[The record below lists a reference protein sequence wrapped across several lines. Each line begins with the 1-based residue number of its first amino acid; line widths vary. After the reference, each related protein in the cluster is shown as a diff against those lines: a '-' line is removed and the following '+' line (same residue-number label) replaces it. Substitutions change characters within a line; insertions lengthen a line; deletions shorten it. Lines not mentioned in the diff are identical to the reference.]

1 MLAVKDRQ
9 SGWKCDG
16 DIPSTPVCVHG
27 NKSTWEG
34 VTCEDGAIVKIRI
47 SHKSLHGELPA
58 SIGDMQTLR
67 YLSLFHTN
75 IQGSIPA
82 SIGSLRNLEY
92 LSLQGNHFTGSLP
105 DTIGQLSNL
114 KELWLASNQLSG
126 SIPSTIGKLSKIT
139 YISLSNNV
147 FSGEIPRSVGQLKAL
162 KTFHLD
168 NNNLSGVVP
177 ESVCEAPLLSAMYLY
192 FAQKKNMYGFYGEE
206 MIHNNEGL
214 TCYASCL
221 SSVKDKRFGLLPVCT
236 AKELRSATSMM
247 PSIGIADLSALYVS
261 VFHPGLD
268 FIMRMSSSG
277 PSSGTVLLELP
288 NILASFVISLP
299 RQLKSGYFR
308 VKRAIIINLW
318 NFVYGSN
325 KKQEH
330 SGRRG
335 GTKPDAGTGTRK
347 RRSTS
352 GIFFYRRS
360 VGATVAVASSLAI
373 IAGAISFSIASFLF
387 PSTSMRVPLSLTPG
401 AHDTAAAA
409 A

>member
-1 MLAVKDRQ
+1 M
-9 SGWKCDG
+9 GGCDLY
-16 DIPSTPVCVHG
+16 
-27 NKSTWEG
+27 
-34 VTCEDGAIVKIRI
+34 IVM
-47 SHKSLHGELPA
+47 A
-58 SIGDMQTLR
+58 
-67 YLSLFHTN
+67 
-75 IQGSIPA
+75 
-82 SIGSLRNLEY
+82 
-92 LSLQGNHFTGSLP
+92 
-105 DTIGQLSNL
+105 
-114 KELWLASNQLSG
+114 
-126 SIPSTIGKLSKIT
+126 
-139 YISLSNNV
+139 
-147 FSGEIPRSVGQLKAL
+147 
-162 KTFHLD
+162 
-168 NNNLSGVVP
+168 
-177 ESVCEAPLLSAMYLY
+177 
-192 FAQKKNMYGFYGEE
+192 
-206 MIHNNEGL
+206 
-214 TCYASCL
+214 
-221 SSVKDKRFGLLPVCT
+221 
-236 AKELRSATSMM
+236 
-247 PSIGIADLSALYVS
+247 SIGIADLSALYVS